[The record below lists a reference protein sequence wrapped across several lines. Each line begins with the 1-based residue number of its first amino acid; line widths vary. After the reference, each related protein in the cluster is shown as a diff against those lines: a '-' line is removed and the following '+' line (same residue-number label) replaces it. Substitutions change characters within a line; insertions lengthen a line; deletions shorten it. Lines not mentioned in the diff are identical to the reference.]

1 MSPLADLTAALNAAR
16 DLAPDEIAAAAAALA
31 DGGVRDAEK
40 EAFLEAMGSKGETVA
55 EVAGFARAFRDRAV
69 DPGVQRWSSEAV
81 DVVGTGGDH
90 AGGFNISTMVVF
102 VLASA
107 GVKVMKHGNRGIT
120 SKCGS
125 ADLISALGA
134 NLEASHEML
143 RRSLDELG
151 FAYFFAPAY
160 HPAFRHIGPVR
171 KTLAAR
177 GRRTIFNIL
186 GPLINPGR
194 PAHVL
199 LGVFA
204 ASWVPRL
211 AEALDALGASSGLA
225 VHGVLGPGQGID
237 ELTTAG
243 VNQVQ
248 GAGRLR
254 GVAAHWHA
262 EDFGL
267 KRAPFA
273 ELKGGDLGA
282 NLAIVEDV
290 LAGRGPA
297 GLVDTIALNSAVGL
311 WMTGRTSSVGEGIGP
326 ARELLLG
333 GAVRRKIAETR
344 EFFRSP

>member
-1 MSPLADLTAALNAAR
+1 MSPLADLTAILTSPR
-16 DLAPDEIAAAAAALA
+16 DLDPGEIAAAAAALSDPA
-31 DGGVRDAEK
+31 VPDGEK
-40 EAFLEAMGSKGETVA
+40 ELFLESMGSKGETAA

-69 DPGVQRWSSEAV
+69 DPGVQRWSARAI

-107 GVKVMKHGNRGIT
+107 GVTVMKHGNRGIT

-125 ADLISALGA
+125 ADLMSALGTD
-134 NLEASHEML
+134 LEAPHAMI

-160 HPAFRHIGPVR
+160 HPSFRHIAPVR
-171 KTLAAR
+171 KALAAR

-199 LGVFA
+199 LGVYA
-204 ASWVPRL
+204 ESWVPRL
-211 AEALDALGASSGLA
+211 AGALDALGTDAGLA
-225 VHGVLGPGQGID
+225 VHGVLEGGRGID

-243 VNQVQ
+243 VNRVQ
-248 GAGRLR
+248 GAGRLSS
-254 GVAAHWHA
+254 VAAQWRA

-267 KRAPFA
+267 EPAPFSD
-273 ELKGGDLGA
+273 LQGGDLAA
-282 NLAIVEDV
+282 NLALVEALLD
-290 LAGRGPA
+290 GRGPR
-297 GLVDTIALNSAVGL
+297 GLVDTIALNSAVAL
-311 WMTGRTSSVGEGIGP
+311 WMTGRVGGVGDGIGQ

-333 GAVRRKIAETR
+333 GAVRRKIAATR
-344 EFFRSP
+344 EFYKSP